1 MRVKDIMSREI
12 KTCRPDDTIH
22 KVAKDMVNHNVSIL
36 VVVSN
41 KNDRVIPL
49 GVISKSDIAS
59 KVVGAGRNAKEMTVR
74 EVFCAPV
81 RTIYE
86 MDTVVLLSEKLHE
99 RNLRNMIVLNEDER
113 MVGICGTTNILKF
126 AGGKTDFF

>member
-1 MRVKDIMSREI
+1 MRVRDIMSREI
-12 KTCRPDDTIH
+12 KTCRPDDTID
-22 KVAKDMVNHNVSIL
+22 KVAKEMIAYDVSML
-36 VVVSN
+36 VVASN

-49 GVISKSDIAS
+49 GIISKSDIAS
-59 KVVGAGRNAKEMTVR
+59 KVVGAGRNAKETTVR

-86 MDTVVLLSEKLHE
+86 MDTIILLSEKLHE

-113 MVGICGTTNILKF
+113 MVGICGTTNILKV
-126 AGGKTDFF
+126 AGGKTEFF